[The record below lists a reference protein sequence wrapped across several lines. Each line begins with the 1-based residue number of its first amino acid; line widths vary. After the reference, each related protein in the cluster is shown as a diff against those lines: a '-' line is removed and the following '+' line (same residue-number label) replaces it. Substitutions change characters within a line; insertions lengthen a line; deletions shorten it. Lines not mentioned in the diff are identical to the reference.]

1 MKGYTRAGT
10 IFRGVRSCLSFRAP
24 HESTVMKL
32 KHFALGTLASGAL
45 LASCA
50 ASDAPEPVA
59 KINLS
64 PTAQTRTAP
73 INSNLRLVAAD
84 AATPPARVKPAELS
98 PAQFTDYQGAI
109 AKTAAM
115 TNDAKARQMAQKLGL
130 DILNVTWE
138 DTGRYKDS
146 SVGPNISDMTIQVA
160 ARDPR
165 TEKLDI
171 TAMPVI
177 RQPNFSDV
185 TADID
190 PREFTLLVG
199 NQANRNL
206 KRVSLSDFLNAP
218 TAFMTR
224 PWKWKGDKQTLSAP
238 RDSKVLVS
246 AQACFLPIPKKG
258 EAVFNPV
265 IFNYQSVKNDPAVLT
280 ILATRE
286 GTSMTIIDNT
296 RDAFETHSIWG
307 QRLFHNQNGER
318 ASLTGKRESDFV
330 KANPGAGQ
338 TAPQAGKESGLN
350 MVLLIQVPLKQKQQF
365 LPSIVMDGA
374 AMSALPAPMA
384 KSAARSNVE
393 NAVIGHGALEG
404 KFTETDD
411 VAIERDPKFPVRVTV
426 QFYKATD
433 NGVVSEQDLKAIK
446 TQINRVYSR
455 SAYVGSL
462 VTGGETGRITE
473 YEGVKVQPTNWWGN
487 FWARHEKNTGDSR
500 EVALEKLRK
509 LLGDDYLNR
518 PVSELYLNDL
528 LRRKI

>member
-1 MKGYTRAGT
+1 
-10 IFRGVRSCLSFRAP
+10 
-24 HESTVMKL
+24 MKL
-32 KHFALGTLASGAL
+32 SHLALGALASATV

-50 ASDAPEPVA
+50 APDAPKPDTKAEV
-59 KINLS
+59 S
-64 PTAQTRTAP
+64 PLAQSETPP
-73 INSNLRLVAAD
+73 IKLVAAD
-84 AATPPARVKPAELS
+84 AATPPARPEPAVLS
-98 PAQFTDYQGAI
+98 PTQFRDYQAAI
-109 AKTAAM
+109 RKTAAM
-115 TNDAKARQMAQKLGL
+115 TGDPKAQQMAGKLGL
-130 DILNVTWE
+130 DILNLTWE
-138 DTGRYKDS
+138 DTGRYQNS

-160 ARDPR
+160 ARNPK

-190 PREFTLLVG
+190 PRDFTLLVG

-206 KRVSLSDFLNAP
+206 TRVSLADFLKSP
-218 TAFMTR
+218 TAWMTR
-224 PWKWKGDKQTLSAP
+224 PWKWKGENTTLSAP

-246 AQACFLPIPKKG
+246 AQACFLPIPRKG

-265 IFNYQSVKNDPAVLT
+265 IFNYQSVKDDPAVLT

-296 RDAFETHSIWG
+296 RDAFETGSLWG

-318 ASLTGKRESDFV
+318 ASLTGQRQSDFS
-330 KANPGAGQ
+330 KANPNAPK

-350 MVLLIQVPLKQKQQF
+350 MVLLIQVPLKQKN
-365 LPSIVMDGA
+365 LPRPGMAMDE
-374 AMSALPAPMA
+374 AMPMA
-384 KSAARSNVE
+384 APPAAAAPVRSSNVE

-433 NGVVSEQDLKAIK
+433 NGVVSEKDLKAIK

-462 VTGGETGRITE
+462 VSGGQTGRVTE
-473 YEGVKVQPTNWWGN
+473 YEGVKVQPADWWAN
-487 FWARHEKNTGDSR
+487 FWTRHQKNTGDSR
-500 EVALEKLRK
+500 EVALAKLHK
-509 LLGDDYLNR
+509 LLGEDYLNR

-528 LRRKI
+528 LRQS